1 MVACL
6 EICEIRGFLLP
17 EGWWTAPVLS
27 EDKCPAHYKLS
38 FRTLSSDS
46 VRCDF
51 PFLRRSAEGRH
62 RDYRLEGTYQA
73 GGTANLSLPCGSHS
87 ITLVW
92 ERYSQQGPC
101 VNLHLPW
108 PFPLLKCSQVRVE
121 PGALDLHFC
130 CKVEG
135 SADTLGLQEDL
146 RHRVHVKELYS
157 GLLPPHCDHLS
168 FACGWQCCTVS
179 SIWWP
184 AGMERE
190 RGCHTGLP
198 VLTVSWITRH
208 KANML
213 ALVPF
218 SLPVM
223 FGDFSFW
230 EFRAL

>member
-6 EICEIRGFLLP
+6 EICEIRDFLLP
-17 EGWWTAPVLS
+17 EGWLTAPVLS

-38 FRTLSSDS
+38 FRTLSSDP

-51 PFLRRSAEGRH
+51 SFLRRSAEGRH
-62 RDYRLEGTYQA
+62 SDYRLEGTYQA

-108 PFPLLKCSQVRVE
+108 PCPLLKCSQVRVE
-121 PGALDLHFC
+121 PRALDLHFC
-130 CKVEG
+130 CRVEG
-135 SADTLGLQEDL
+135 SAETLGLQEDL
-146 RHRVHVKELYS
+146 RQSACKGMVFRAPASSLWPFV
-157 GLLPPHCDHLS
+157 

-184 AGMERE
+184 AGMERKP
-190 RGCHTGLP
+190 GCHTGLP
-198 VLTVSWITRH
+198 VLTISWITRH

-213 ALVPF
+213 AQVPF